1 MRNQMIDQVGQIST
15 KLPLWMIS
23 KQTNGRILGFT
34 PAWVMCYTKP
44 NRSKQV
50 AYYIQTDFGEQ
61 LNRVDF
67 KVDRYVLDRTLSR
80 NWDANTQDWTPE
92 ASLTTF
98 DRFGSG
104 QFPFLGYVD
113 IATELAYADVNQQ
126 TLASIALKGGL
137 DGQISQINGDTLI
150 FVKQEYYENYP
161 VVDDAWQDYSILY
174 DEGGF
179 SSELPGAS
187 FDESAMI
194 PGGTQVSCTNT
205 FTSTNRIQSDST
217 VGLVIGDP
225 VWFSGNSFG
234 GIQDTKPSGLTQIY
248 YVTSVVGIT
257 CTATASGSDVITC
270 ASTTNLSDDDIVW
283 FSGTTFGGINT
294 LDASNAIQPY
304 YVTKVNST
312 QFKVSL
318 TLGGGFVGLTS
329 ASGTMTVN
337 TRLFTVSTSVGGTNT
352 TLTTASG
359 SMLMNFGNQ
368 RMAIFTI
375 SVDPVTTLVTLTPTT
390 QTAETQYVQV
400 VRGNAFLGQQLY
412 YPTSPAEGYTVVNWI
427 QVPASNLGETTF
439 DQGSMAFEVPL
450 DMYDPTDR
458 YDKYLVF
465 PKANVLV

>member
-1 MRNQMIDQVGQIST
+1 
-15 KLPLWMIS
+15 L
-23 KQTNGRILGFT
+23 
-34 PAWVMCYTKP
+34 
-44 NRSKQV
+44 
-50 AYYIQTDFGEQ
+50 
-61 LNRVDF
+61 
-67 KVDRYVLDRTLSR
+67 
-80 NWDANTQDWTPE
+80 
-92 ASLTTF
+92 
-98 DRFGSG
+98 
-104 QFPFLGYVD
+104 
-113 IATELAYADVNQQ
+113 
-126 TLASIALKGGL
+126 
-137 DGQISQINGDTLI
+137 
-150 FVKQEYYENYP
+150 
-161 VVDDAWQDYSILY
+161 
-174 DEGGF
+174 
-179 SSELPGAS
+179 
-187 FDESAMI
+187 I

-205 FTSTNRIQSDST
+205 FTGTYRIQADST
-217 VGLVIGDP
+217 VGLVVGDP
-225 VWFSGNSFG
+225 VWFSGDTFG

-270 ASTTNLSDDDIVW
+270 ASTTNLSDNDIVW

-294 LDASNAIQPY
+294 LNASNAIQPY

-337 TRLFTVSTSVGGTNT
+337 TRFFTVSTSSGGTNT

-359 SMLMNFGNQ
+359 TMLMNFGNQ

-375 SVDPVTTLVTLTPTT
+375 AVDPVTTIVTLTPTT

-400 VRGNAFLGQQLY
+400 VRGNSFLGQQLY
-412 YPTSPAEGYTVVNWI
+412 YPTSPAQGYTVVNWI
-427 QVPASNLGETTF
+427 QVPESNLGETTF